1 MSKGLI
7 LEKNLPHQDKAIEL
21 SKKEYGIESLKV
33 IDTLANSGD
42 AILKQFKLKEP
53 VDFVINVIRK
63 ILLNI
68 NLKRMGMNDEILR
81 K

>member
-1 MSKGLI
+1 MTV
-7 LEKNLPHQDKAIEL
+7 EKIEQI
-21 SKKEYGIESLKV
+21 KEMHKS
-33 IDTLANSGD
+33 
-42 AILKQFKLKEP
+42 F
-53 VDFVINVIRK
+53 NVIWK

>member
-1 MSKGLI
+1 MKMEI
-7 LEKNLPHQDKAIEL
+7 NKEEKN
-21 SKKEYGIESLKV
+21 V
-33 IDTLANSGD
+33 IW
-42 AILKQFKLKEP
+42 
-53 VDFVINVIRK
+53 K